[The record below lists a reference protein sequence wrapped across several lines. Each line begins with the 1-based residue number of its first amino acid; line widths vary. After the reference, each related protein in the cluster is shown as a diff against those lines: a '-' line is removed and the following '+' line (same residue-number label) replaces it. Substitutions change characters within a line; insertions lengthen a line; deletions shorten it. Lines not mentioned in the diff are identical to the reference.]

1 MLFLVDDSLQIL
13 STWFRKMTETQKEQL
28 TSTIASGLSQAEISV
43 QKRMLAHF
51 TKADEAYGKLVS
63 QKLTNS

>member
-51 TKADEAYGKLVS
+51 TKADEA
-63 QKLTNS
+63 